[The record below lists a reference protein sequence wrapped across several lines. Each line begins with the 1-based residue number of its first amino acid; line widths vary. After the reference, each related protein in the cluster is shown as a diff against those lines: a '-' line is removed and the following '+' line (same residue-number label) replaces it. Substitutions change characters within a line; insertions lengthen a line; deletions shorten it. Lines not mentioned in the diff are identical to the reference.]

1 MGQSY
6 IPTLNGWRAI
16 AVMLVI
22 GSHASVMMQN
32 SGTAV
37 GSFAASIF
45 SHAGI
50 GVDVFFA
57 ISGYLIC
64 SLLLKEKSI
73 DGTIDLPAFYR
84 RRAFRILPA
93 LIGYLAAIGTLR
105 EAGILPTVSIG
116 ELLSSLLF
124 VRNYFDGSWYTGHFW
139 SLAIEEHFYIFVP
152 VMLMVLSWK
161 NSLRLAIAIAV
172 ACATI
177 RLLESGLPDLKV
189 EFRTEA
195 RLDAIMYGAI
205 FALIVFR
212 FRPAFEHYLTLPTV
226 AGAVILAI
234 LLCYLLPYMPLR
246 RTVLAMMMPVL
257 IVYTTINYKSA
268 FGQFLEWKPLQWVGK
283 LSYSLYIWQMLFLVS
298 GERAMPWVQGFP
310 ISFVFIIG
318 CASASY
324 YLIERP
330 FIALGHQISSG
341 SAPKLSTGL

>member
-1 MGQSY
+1 VNKTY

-16 AVMLVI
+16 AVLLVI
-22 GSHASVMMQN
+22 ASHTSVMMLN

-37 GSFAASIF
+37 GSLAASIF

-64 SLLLKEKSI
+64 TLLLQEKSEV
-73 DGTIDLPAFYR
+73 GTIDLPAFYR

-93 LIGYLAAIGTLR
+93 LIGYLATIGTLR
-105 EAGILPTVSIG
+105 EIGILPTVSGG
-116 ELLSSLLF
+116 ELISSFLF

-152 VMLMVLSWK
+152 VMLMSFSWK

-172 ACATI
+172 ACAFI
-177 RLLESGLPDLKV
+177 RLIESALPDLKV

-205 FALIVFR
+205 FALLVFK
-212 FRPAFEHYLTLPTV
+212 FRPTFERHLNLPTV
-226 AGAVILAI
+226 AGAVTFVI
-234 LLCYLLPYMPLR
+234 LLCFLLPYMPVR
-246 RTVLAMMMPVL
+246 RTALAITMPIL
-257 IVYTTINYKSA
+257 IIYTAINYRNA
-268 FGQFLEWKPLQWVGK
+268 VGLFWEWKPLQWVGK
-283 LSYSLYIWQMLFLVS
+283 LSYSLYIWQMLFLTP
-298 GERAMPWVQGFP
+298 GERPMSFAQGFP
-310 ISFVFIIG
+310 LAFVFILACSSI
-318 CASASY
+318 SY

-330 FIALGHQISSG
+330 FISLGHRIASG
-341 SAPKLSTGL
+341 RNLAILSR